1 MIQELDT
8 VALTHDIQE
17 YDLKQG
23 DRGAV
28 VHCYGDSEAFEVEFV
43 DDDGQTTAL
52 LTLTSADIAKL
63 TANDSRY
70 SEVVAEASGD
80 YTILKLPG

>member
-17 YDLKQG
+17 YRLQRG

-28 VHCYGDSEAFEVEFV
+28 VHCYRDGKAFEVEFIK
-43 DDDGQTTAL
+43 DDGQTSAL
-52 LTLTSADIAKL
+52 LTLASTDLIKPGVEKL
-63 TANDSRY
+63 RH
-70 SEVVAEASGD
+70 SEVAAETPGD
-80 YTILKLPG
+80 YSV